1 MTVDD
6 RSPLDILIRF
16 LSVDIWNVRVSMIDI
31 PFAFL
36 SRILDL
42 NFQPAARLE
51 VAHVSKAKAVGFIPG
66 AVLS

>member
-1 MTVDD
+1 MTVDG
-6 RSPLDILIRF
+6 RPLDILFIRF

-42 NFQPAARLE
+42 NFQHAARLE
-51 VAHVSKAKAVGFIPG
+51 VAHVSKVKAVGFIPG

>member
-1 MTVDD
+1 MTADG
-6 RSPLDILIRF
+6 RPLDILFIRF
-16 LSVDIWNVRVSMIDI
+16 GLLIFGMFVCDI

-36 SRILDL
+36 SRIMDL

-51 VAHVSKAKAVGFIPG
+51 VAHVSKVKDVGFMLG